1 MHSNKRICIRVAECL
16 SVEIENDLGEWVH
29 GVTIDISNQGI
40 GVCCS
45 TDDRNRITPQGDFV
59 KQGRPVEVQVYL
71 KFPDTLGLSEL
82 ISVRCGIV
90 YSRKIAQD
98 QCQVGMYFLA
108 MDANTEVRLTQFI
121 QNRKLAH
128 RD

>member
-1 MHSNKRICIRVAECL
+1 MNANKRICIRVAECL
-16 SVEIENDLGEWVH
+16 SVEIENDLGERIH
-29 GVTIDISNQGI
+29 GVTSDISNQGI

-71 KFPDTLGLSEL
+71 KFPGTLELSEL
-82 ISVRCGIV
+82 MSVRCGIV
-90 YSRKIAQD
+90 YSRKLAQD
-98 QCQVGMYFLA
+98 QCQVGMCFLS

-121 QNRKLAH
+121 QTRRLAH
-128 RD
+128 VS